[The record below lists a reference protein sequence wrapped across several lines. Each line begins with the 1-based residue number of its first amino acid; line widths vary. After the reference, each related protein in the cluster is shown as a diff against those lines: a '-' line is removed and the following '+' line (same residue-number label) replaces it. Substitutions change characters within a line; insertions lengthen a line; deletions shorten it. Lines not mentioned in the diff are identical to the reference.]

1 LASEAMD
8 LSQPDRINE
17 DSLNRILWHASM
29 GIDTPYPAQFAGAHG
44 RGLKAFKLKLTPL
57 KDEDD

>member
-1 LASEAMD
+1 
-8 LSQPDRINE
+8 
-17 DSLNRILWHASM
+17 M

-44 RGLKAFKLKLTPL
+44 RGLKALKLKLTPL